1 LRINSALRTARRA
14 AVARRILLKAA
25 DAILFEV
32 LDFMI
37 SKVECHFYDTTTK
50 DARCFRGNKP

>member
-1 LRINSALRTARRA
+1 
-14 AVARRILLKAA
+14 VARRILMIAA

-37 SKVECHFYDTTTK
+37 SKVECHFYDATTK